1 MNAFQPAIKIKPDPV
16 PYRYNLGLTF
26 YLDGQYQKAR
36 EVWRTLEKLD
46 VAMAAESGTGKAGSL
61 KDLNRSKRVEELRRS
76 PNDL

>member
-36 EVWRTLEKLD
+36 EVWQTLEKLD
-46 VAMAAESGTGKAGSL
+46 VAMAANPGTSGRAGGL
-61 KDLNRSKRVEELRRS
+61 KDVNRSKRLEESRRS
-76 PNDL
+76 

>member
-1 MNAFQPAIKIKPDPV
+1 MNAFQPVIKIKPDPV
-16 PYRYNLGLTF
+16 PSRYNLGLTF

-46 VAMAAESGTGKAGSL
+46 VAMAAESGAGKAGSL
-61 KDLNRSKRVEELRRS
+61 KDLNRSKRLEELRRS